1 MEGKQDI
8 NKDIKIK
15 ECKINIK
22 IKKTKTNSNLF

>member
-15 ECKINIK
+15 EYKINIK